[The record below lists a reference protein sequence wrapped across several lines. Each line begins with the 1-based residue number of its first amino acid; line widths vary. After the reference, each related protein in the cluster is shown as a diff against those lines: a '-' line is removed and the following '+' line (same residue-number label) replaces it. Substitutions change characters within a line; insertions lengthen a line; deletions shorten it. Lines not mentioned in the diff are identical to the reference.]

1 MGAMLKQF
9 LIAAFFATTALYGA
23 NAEEATDKGEESCTS
38 SHMQKVEKQI
48 AEIESV
54 ETRTK
59 ADMFLSM
66 SKVAKENDD
75 TRGCLYHLEAVR
87 KVMGF

>member
-1 MGAMLKQF
+1 MLKQF
-9 LIAAFFATTALYGA
+9 LIAVVFSAAALCAA
-23 NAEEATDKGEESCTS
+23 NAEEAMDKGKESCTS

-54 ETRTK
+54 EKRAK
-59 ADMFLSM
+59 ADMILSM